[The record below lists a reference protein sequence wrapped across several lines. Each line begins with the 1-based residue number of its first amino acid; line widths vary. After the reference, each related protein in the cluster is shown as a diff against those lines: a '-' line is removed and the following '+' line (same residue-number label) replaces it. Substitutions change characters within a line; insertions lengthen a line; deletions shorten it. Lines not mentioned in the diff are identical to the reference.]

1 MKINNEFQ
9 TRENL
14 LAPKWLNLSK
24 FACTGKWP
32 RLLTSGGT
40 GKWLHLL
47 TFAGVISL
55 SLTASVMAEE
65 TNPYKME
72 AGVDYEVDLD
82 GDGNTEFLSFLS
94 YTDEGERENGE
105 YYSEAVLDFF
115 LNGDPFWSVRDEEWS
130 YSWRVNYFEL
140 EDGKT
145 YLMAASTSDNDWTN
159 QVLLLGMDDESDSI
173 TTLAD
178 LTVMTRQTDSLAD
191 NSLGQWARAYEV
203 YSTEGNSVTITW
215 LTTLMH
221 TGILHVPITYTI
233 TDDMVTMQDLPFS
246 LDEEATWTAWRAFD
260 VQVSPEDNSI
270 AYSVSPDE
278 VVHLTEY
285 TVHNEKAYVKCV
297 NEQGQEGWC
306 LEPDEMYGQ
315 VSEDGM
321 SYLGGYFREA
331 LFAG

>member
-1 MKINNEFQ
+1 MKKRN
-9 TRENL
+9 T
-14 LAPKWLNLSK
+14 KTHLS
-24 FACTGKWP
+24 A
-32 RLLTSGGT
+32 LSGT

-47 TFAGVISL
+47 AYTCASSL
-55 SLTASVMAEE
+55 ILTVPVMAEE

-82 GDGNTEFLSFLS
+82 GDGNTEFLSYLS
-94 YTDEGERENGE
+94 YTDEGENENGE

-115 LNGDPFWSVRDEEWS
+115 LNGDPFWSIRDEEWS
-130 YSWRVNYFEL
+130 YYWRVNYFEL

-145 YLMAASTSDNDWTN
+145 YLMASSLSDNDWTN

-173 TTLAD
+173 TTLSD

-191 NSLGQWARAYEV
+191 NSLNQWARV
-203 YSTEGNSVTITW
+203 SDICSTQGNSVTVDWMTV
-215 LTTLMH
+215 LMH
-221 TGILHVPITYTI
+221 TGILHIPITYTI
-233 TDDMVTMQDLPFS
+233 TDDMVSIQELPFS
-246 LDEEATWTAWRAFD
+246 LDKDASWTAWRTFD
-260 VQVSPEDNSI
+260 VQASPEDSTI
-270 AYSVSPDE
+270 VYSVSPDQ

-285 TVHNEKAYVKCV
+285 TVHNEKVYVKCV

-315 VSEDGM
+315 PSEDGTG
-321 SYLGGYFREA
+321 YLGGYFREA